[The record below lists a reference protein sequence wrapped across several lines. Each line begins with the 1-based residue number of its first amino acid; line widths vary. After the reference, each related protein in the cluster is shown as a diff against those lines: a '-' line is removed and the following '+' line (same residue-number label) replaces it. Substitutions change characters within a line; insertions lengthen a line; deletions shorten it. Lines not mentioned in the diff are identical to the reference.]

1 MNMSDEG
8 MDGLVEEARAH
19 YNVPAEIP
27 RDEMWQKITGRLGE
41 AKAETDVLDFARAR
55 ERRASASTRT
65 MGWAVAAA
73 AVLVLGV
80 GIGRMSAPSAESTA
94 TGAMTNAST
103 GSLALV
109 AQEHLG
115 RSESLLTMVR
125 AEARSGS
132 LDPMTADWA
141 SGLLSQTRLLIDVM
155 AQDDAQVGELL
166 LDLELMLIQIVEV
179 AEAGSM
185 DEARGRTEL
194 QLAVRSLE
202 TGQLLPRIQGV
213 LPPRFSGT

>member
-27 RDEMWQKITGRLGE
+27 RDAMWRNVTGRLGE
-41 AKAETDVLDFARAR
+41 AKAEEDVLDFARAR

-80 GIGRMSAPSAESTA
+80 GIGRMSAPSAQRTA
-94 TGAMTNAST
+94 SGVMTSAT
-103 GSLALV
+103 AGSLALV

-141 SGLLSQTRLLIDVM
+141 SDLLSQTRMLIDVM
-155 AQDDAQVGELL
+155 APDNAQVGELL
-166 LDLELMLIQIVEV
+166 LDLELMLMQIVEV

-213 LPPRFSGT
+213 LPPQLSGT